1 PEPEPPDWLA
11 AAPEGAGEE
20 KGEEK
25 GGRRGILGRLR
36 GGEREGEE
44 AAEDTGLVNVNDA
57 SFEQLREIGF
67 SVTQA
72 TRVITYRE
80 REQGFDSVDDLDVV
94 PGMPKSF
101 LNEVKKN
108 LTV

>member
-1 PEPEPPDWLA
+1 VPD
-11 AAPEGAGEE
+11 APGDEDDEEEGE
-20 KGEEK
+20 KEEK
-25 GGRRGILGRLR
+25 GGRGRILGRLL
-36 GGEREGEE
+36 GGERASDEPAAGEGP
-44 AAEDTGLVNVNDA
+44 VNLNEA

-80 REQGFDSVDDLDVV
+80 REQGFDEVDDLDVV